1 MLSLYGLSLKI
12 RKIMNLKLI
21 FYSGVG
27 SVTGAN
33 FLLQFDNKRVLV
45 DCGLIQGEKFAMRE
59 NREDFGYDPKS
70 IDMLFI
76 THAHLD
82 HIGRIPKL
90 VKEGFKGP
98 IYSTPETMSLA
109 ELILEDAVG
118 ILDKEARRDSVL
130 PMYEMQDMKDAMA
143 LWQTI
148 PYHTPNNFG
157 EFSVYLKDAGHI
169 LGSSMIEFSWKNNKN
184 IEKKILFTGDLG
196 NSPSPLLRDTEFPLN
211 ANYMIMESVYG
222 NRNHEPKEER
232 IEKLKNV
239 IKSTVERSGSVIIP
253 SFSMERTQVI
263 IYELNKLVESKVIPS
278 IPVYIDSPL
287 ASRITEVYKASTN
300 LFNRNIK
307 EEIEKGDD
315 VFDFPRLLFTTSGE
329 MSREIDHSK
338 SSKIIIAGSGMSVG
352 GRVIHHEEVYL
363 EDPKS
368 TILLVGYQT
377 LGTLGRHLIDG
388 EKTVTINN
396 NKIKVK
402 AKIESILGYSSHKDS
417 DNLVDFVSKA
427 EGTLEKVFVVMGEPK
442 ASTFLAQRIRDEIGL
457 DAVVPEREIEYE
469 LD

>member
-1 MLSLYGLSLKI
+1 
-12 RKIMNLKLI
+12 
-21 FYSGVG
+21 
-27 SVTGAN
+27 
-33 FLLQFDNKRVLV
+33 
-45 DCGLIQGEKFAMRE
+45 MRE

-239 IKSTVERSGSVIIP
+239 IKSTVERSG
-253 SFSMERTQVI
+253 
-263 IYELNKLVESKVIPS
+263 
-278 IPVYIDSPL
+278 
-287 ASRITEVYKASTN
+287 
-300 LFNRNIK
+300 
-307 EEIEKGDD
+307 
-315 VFDFPRLLFTTSGE
+315 
-329 MSREIDHSK
+329 
-338 SSKIIIAGSGMSVG
+338 
-352 GRVIHHEEVYL
+352 
-363 EDPKS
+363 
-368 TILLVGYQT
+368 
-377 LGTLGRHLIDG
+377 
-388 EKTVTINN
+388 
-396 NKIKVK
+396 
-402 AKIESILGYSSHKDS
+402 
-417 DNLVDFVSKA
+417 
-427 EGTLEKVFVVMGEPK
+427 
-442 ASTFLAQRIRDEIGL
+442 
-457 DAVVPEREIEYE
+457 
-469 LD
+469 